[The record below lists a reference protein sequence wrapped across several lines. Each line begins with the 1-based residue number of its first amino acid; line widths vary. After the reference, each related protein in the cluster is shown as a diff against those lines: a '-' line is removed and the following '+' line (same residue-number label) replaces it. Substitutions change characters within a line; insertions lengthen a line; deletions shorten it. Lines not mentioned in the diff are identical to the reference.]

1 MPHEEQREKNIQLV
15 TEKALDCF
23 LENGIEKTK
32 IADIAR
38 QCGLAERSVFRY
50 FETKAD
56 LVLAASLLYWNRV
69 LERIDQMFQED
80 SPEISTT
87 GLEDAAKI
95 LVCYSRLYRLDP
107 KGMRFTLD
115 AELTLHNAGRLHEIK
130 NQPPESFETSN
141 GPMAKAIRKG
151 LADGS
156 IRYSQCQRIGLRQPD
171 ASSKSDVRSGLE
183 RQIIPYISNPEAS
196 GFVYPPYVSS
206 TDIRGAVNNKE
217 KEGQQ

>member
-1 MPHEEQREKNIQLV
+1 MPHEEQTGEKYPVWLQRRLWTV
-15 TEKALDCF
+15 FWKTESRKQRLQT
-23 LENGIEKTK
+23 LHGS
-32 IADIAR
+32 
-38 QCGLAERSVFRY
+38 CGLAERSVFRY

-80 SPEISTT
+80 SPESSTT

-130 NQPPESFETSN
+130 NQPPES
-141 GPMAKAIRKG
+141 
-151 LADGS
+151 
-156 IRYSQCQRIGLRQPD
+156 
-171 ASSKSDVRSGLE
+171 V
-183 RQIIPYISNPEAS
+183 
-196 GFVYPPYVSS
+196 
-206 TDIRGAVNNKE
+206 
-217 KEGQQ
+217 

>member
-1 MPHEEQREKNIQLV
+1 MPHEEQREKNIRLV

-32 IADIAR
+32 ISDIA
-38 QCGLAERSVFRY
+38 QLSGLTERSVFRY

-69 LERIDQMFQED
+69 LERIDRMSHENSD
-80 SPEISTT
+80 GSTT
-87 GLEDAAKI
+87 GLEDAEKI
-95 LVCYSRLYRLDP
+95 LICYSRLYRVDP

-115 AELTLHNAGRLHEIK
+115 AELTLHSAGRLHEIR
-130 NQPPESFETSN
+130 NQPPEPYETSG

-156 IRYSQCQRIGLRQPD
+156 ISPKVDVKEIYYNSYDAILGIMQRLSIGGTPSARELDYDSRMLHLSQMF
-171 ASSKSDVRSGLE
+171 VRALSG
-183 RQIIPYISNPEAS
+183 Q
-196 GFVYPPYVSS
+196 
-206 TDIRGAVNNKE
+206 
-217 KEGQQ
+217 

>member
-1 MPHEEQREKNIQLV
+1 MTDRFVRRRAQHLPHEEQREKNIQLV

-23 LENGIEKTK
+23 SGKRNRENKDCRHCT
-32 IADIAR
+32 AVRA
-38 QCGLAERSVFRY
+38 AERSVFRY

-107 KGMRFTLD
+107 KGLRF
-115 AELTLHNAGRLHEIK
+115 
-130 NQPPESFETSN
+130 
-141 GPMAKAIRKG
+141 
-151 LADGS
+151 
-156 IRYSQCQRIGLRQPD
+156 
-171 ASSKSDVRSGLE
+171 
-183 RQIIPYISNPEAS
+183 
-196 GFVYPPYVSS
+196 YP
-206 TDIRGAVNNKE
+206 
-217 KEGQQ
+217 

>member
-1 MPHEEQREKNIQLV
+1 MPHEEQREKNIRLV

-32 IADIAR
+32 ISDIA
-38 QCGLAERSVFRY
+38 QLSGLTERSVFRY

-69 LERIDQMFQED
+69 LERIDRMSHENSD
-80 SPEISTT
+80 GSTT
-87 GLEDAAKI
+87 GLEDAGKI
-95 LVCYSRLYRLDP
+95 LICYSKLYRLDP

-115 AELTLHNAGRLHEIK
+115 AELTLHSAGRLHEIR
-130 NQPPESFETSN
+130 NQPPEPYETSG

-156 IRYSQCQRIGLRQPD
+156 ISPEVDVKEIYYNSYDAILGIMQRLSIGGTPSARELDYDSRMLHLSEMFVK
-171 ASSKSDVRSGLE
+171 ALSG
-183 RQIIPYISNPEAS
+183 
-196 GFVYPPYVSS
+196 
-206 TDIRGAVNNKE
+206 K
-217 KEGQQ
+217 